1 MPVHSDVATVATILT
16 QDDALDGV
24 HGRGLG
30 WKIQNDLW
38 FLLRRRR
45 LAVGTAHLY
54 HFSSARRGSTARP
67 VPTTVPTTVPTAAVV
82 AVVAVFG

>member
-38 FLLRRRR
+38 FLLRR

-67 VPTTVPTTVPTAAVV
+67 VPTTVPTAAVV